1 MHVNRSWTL
10 DCRSKGLEASHP
22 AFRTKS
28 INIETEPMFMLFDSI
43 KIGRLDEEA
52 QPSAYPRRGVLK
64 AGLLIGAVARVA
76 MKAGA
81 AGSPPPRGGRQPPTF
96 CYWKGGLTNPLAG
109 NRFR

>member
-28 INIETEPMFMLFDSI
+28 INIETEPMSMLFDSM

-52 QPSAYPRRGVLK
+52 QPSAYPRRRIIKEGFLRGADPAK
-64 AGLLIGAVARVA
+64 AAEGGARAQGKPPEGQTEGEVAARPG
-76 MKAGA
+76 KREGA
-81 AGSPPPRGGRQPPTF
+81 
-96 CYWKGGLTNPLAG
+96 K
-109 NRFR
+109 